1 MTEQEINT
9 NHVLLRAIS
18 ETLPVEIEGRIC
30 TNEEPLI
37 GKNEKTMES
46 SSIPVKPGTY
56 KLVLY
61 GEKVR
66 KVSASTEAENVQMT
80 VGEGETRERFIIYK
94 SKKKRKLALK

>member
-1 MTEQEINT
+1 M
-9 NHVLLRAIS
+9 
-18 ETLPVEIEGRIC
+18 
-30 TNEEPLI
+30 I

-80 VGEGETRERFIIYK
+80 VGECGD
-94 SKKKRKLALK
+94 KRKIYYLQVKKEEEN